1 MFYPLQFFR
10 SFTLRIFF
18 VEILTFVF
26 FEILPFVRASPHI
39 PGQERERPAAPDETV
54 IIEKSHYDNCD
65 DILDGDVDG
74 NDDVDE
80 GRPPPPQFASD
91 VCSPLQW
98 EGKGALKG
106 RIQEDGT

>member
-1 MFYPLQFFR
+1 MYGP
-10 SFTLRIFF
+10 
-18 VEILTFVF
+18 VLTF
-26 FEILPFVRASPHI
+26 LAK
-39 PGQERERPAAPDETV
+39 RENVLLLLMKHETV
-54 IIEKSHYDNCD
+54 IIEKSHNDDCD
-65 DILDGDVDG
+65 DILDGVVDG
-74 NDDVDE
+74 NDDVDGDVDE

>member
-1 MFYPLQFFR
+1 MY
-10 SFTLRIFF
+10 
-18 VEILTFVF
+18 F

-54 IIEKSHYDNCD
+54 IIEKSHNDDCD
-65 DILDGDVDG
+65 GILDGVVDG
-74 NDDVDE
+74 NDVDGYVDE

-106 RIQEDGT
+106 RIQGDGT